1 MTARLGFPLLGQVIL
16 QSKLNLTKQHSQN
29 TTHAAEQRVFGN
41 NEGDCDVI
49 VHSSEDN
56 EKKRRSESGRW
67 SECTIRL
74 DD

>member
-56 EKKRRSESGRW
+56 DKEGQKVG
-67 SECTIRL
+67 
-74 DD
+74 DGVNAP